1 MIPTDSTTYIPTST
15 VAPTASGGSF
25 ILVWILT
32 LILFVVLLWLL
43 YMFLMK
49 YTKGTKNNPQIRV
62 MKRFYIDRNFY
73 VGLLK
78 LFDEYYLI
86 LFSNNSSELLK
97 KLTYE
102 EALEIIGEKQTF
114 FKTFAGILKK
124 GSEENETKTKQ

>member
-1 MIPTDSTTYIPTST
+1 
-15 VAPTASGGSF
+15 
-25 ILVWILT
+25 
-32 LILFVVLLWLL
+32 
-43 YMFLMK
+43 
-49 YTKGTKNNPQIRV
+49 

-114 FKTFAGILKK
+114 FKTFADILKK